1 MSDFEKSGPFAV
13 LRDAE
18 GRIVHKQL
26 DKGTPRRNWKHYA
39 RLKTNDGADMLDVMV
54 AIARGEPFQ
63 VEVTMPTGEKMLS
76 EPQVPN
82 ATQRH
87 TAAKDVFEF
96 IHGKAPVATEVR
108 KADEEASAVEQLRA
122 LSDEELERY
131 LERAENPSIGPGPEV
146 DAEIVEPVK
155 LLNVE
160 YKADRE
166 AWARALAAQEYEG
179 LAYDP
184 EET

>member
-1 MSDFEKSGPFAV
+1 MSDFSKSGPFAV

-26 DKGTPRRNWKHYA
+26 DKGSPKRNWKHYA
-39 RLKTNDGADMLDVMV
+39 RLRTNDGADMLDVMV

-63 VEVTMPTGEKMLS
+63 AEFTLPTGEKMLS

-96 IHGKAPVATEVR
+96 IHGKAPVATEVV
-108 KADEEASAVEQLRA
+108 KADDEAETASRLRA
-122 LSDEELERY
+122 MSDEELERY
-131 LERAENPSIGPGPEV
+131 LERAESPSIGPGPEV

-160 YKADRE
+160 YVPDQE
-166 AWARALAAQEYEG
+166 AWAQAAGEYEG
-179 LAYDP
+179 LPYDP
-184 EET
+184 EEP